1 MYHPHPRFILASAS
15 PRRRDLLTRA
25 GYEFDVIPADVDERP
40 LDGEAPREFVC
51 RIAMDK
57 ADAVVAAV
65 ADVEGAGDRIV
76 LAADTIVFI
85 DGEILGKPR
94 DLRHAASML
103 RRLSGGVHDVLT
115 GVAVV
120 CGTARRNVVET
131 TRVSLVELAESTID
145 WYLSTGEANDKAGA
159 YGVQGVASRF
169 VDRIDGSYTNVV
181 GLPMARVDQLLR
193 EFDHR

>member
-1 MYHPHPRFILASAS
+1 M
-15 PRRRDLLTRA
+15 
-25 GYEFDVIPADVDERP
+25 
-40 LDGEAPREFVC
+40 DGEAPREFVC

-94 DLRHAASML
+94 DLRHATSML

>member
-1 MYHPHPRFILASAS
+1 
-15 PRRRDLLTRA
+15 
-25 GYEFDVIPADVDERP
+25 
-40 LDGEAPREFVC
+40 
-51 RIAMDK
+51 MDK

-65 ADVEGAGDRIV
+65 VDVEGAGDRIV

-94 DLRHAASML
+94 DLLHAASML
-103 RRLSGGVHDVLT
+103 RRLSGRVHEVLT

-120 CGTARRNVVET
+120 RGTARRTVVET

-181 GLPMARVDQLLR
+181 GLPIARVDQLLR
-193 EFDHR
+193 EFDQR